1 MTTPEMSHT
10 QEVQV
15 IACRFTWAAQYD
27 TWLLIALRPK
37 GVAFSFLSPFH
48 ADSNM
53 TNAQWRVEYKCAP
66 EQMRRVQIA
75 RSVT

>member
-37 GVAFSFLSPFH
+37 GVVFSFPPPFH
-48 ADSNM
+48 ANL
-53 TNAQWRVEYKCAP
+53 TNAQYRVEYNCTL
-66 EQMRRVQIA
+66 EQMRRGQMA
-75 RSVT
+75 TSVT

>member
-48 ADSNM
+48 ADDNM
-53 TNAQWRVEYKCAP
+53 TTAQWRVEQNCALK
-66 EQMRRVQIA
+66 QMRRAQMA
-75 RSVT
+75 TSVT